1 MAGSTRQVRGTMTN
15 VAQNLCQLCQGASEI
30 QVIQHQCPFCEFSS
44 ATLKQ
49 WLSHLRLVHQNDPG
63 FHVCCGIDGCRNTYG
78 KFSSL
83 NSHIYA
89 RHKVKIQKTHSP
101 IPTVTI
107 EDVGNEENSIGT
119 PTDLDMGEA
128 AQADVPEHN
137 QYDLVDTADFDCTDM
152 LLQNKKYSAN
162 FLLKLKEG
170 RCLSQVAL
178 GDVISGCE
186 GIVERALLQAKSS
199 VRRTL
204 SHMGVTD
211 SASVLEAFEQP
222 SPFTGLRSKHL
233 QQQFYV
239 QQLGMVVSDSY
250 ILGGH
255 AEHIYLHEHIH
266 DCIHLVAYMYTV
278 YGHVC
283 TRAS

>member
-1 MAGSTRQVRGTMTN
+1 MMED
-15 VAQNLCQLCQGASEI
+15 QGASEI
-30 QVIQHQCPFCEFSS
+30 QVIQHRCPFCEFSS

-63 FHVCCGIDGCRNTYG
+63 FHVCCGIDGCRNTYK

-83 NSHIYA
+83 NSHVYA
-89 RHKVKIQKTHSP
+89 RHKIKIQQTHTPFSTVRHSNAGNQENP
-101 IPTVTI
+101 IGMSTTVC
-107 EDVGNEENSIGT
+107 NS
-119 PTDLDMGEA
+119 DMGKA
-128 AQADVPEHN
+128 AQPNVPEID
-137 QYDLVDTADFDCTDM
+137 QSDLLDTADFDCSDM
-152 LLQNKKYSAN
+152 LLQNKKCSAN

-170 RCLSQVAL
+170 HCLSQVAL

-199 VRRTL
+199 VQTRL
-204 SHMGVTD
+204 IHMGVTD

-233 QQQFYV
+233 QQQFYM

-250 ILGGH
+250 ILFGH
-255 AEHIYLHEHIH
+255 TEHIL
-266 DCIHLVAYMYTV
+266 T
-278 YGHVC
+278 
-283 TRAS
+283 

>member
-1 MAGSTRQVRGTMTN
+1 MIADQEV
-15 VAQNLCQLCQGASEI
+15 SEI

-63 FHVCCGIDGCRNTYG
+63 FHVCCGIDGCRNTYK

-83 NSHIYA
+83 NSHVYA
-89 RHKVKIQKTHSP
+89 RHKVKIQHTHTHTL

-107 EDVGNEENSIGT
+107 NDSGNEENPMGT
-119 PTDLDMGEA
+119 LTDLDMGEA
-128 AQADVPEHN
+128 VQSDIPEN
-137 QYDLVDTADFDCTDM
+137 DQSDLFDRADFDCTDM
-152 LLQNKKYSAN
+152 LLQSKKYSAN
-162 FLLKLKEG
+162 LLLKLKEG
-170 RCLSQVAL
+170 RCLSQVTL

-186 GIVERALLQAKSS
+186 RIVERALLQAKLS
-199 VRRTL
+199 VQRTL

-211 SASVLEAFEQP
+211 SASVVEAFEQP
-222 SPFTGLRSKHL
+222 RPFTGLRSKHL

-250 ILGGH
+250 ILFGH
-255 AEHIYLHEHIH
+255 RTYLHEHICTWLYSFGCLH
-266 DCIHLVAYMYTV
+266 VHCI